1 MIILKTSSYNNNSIS
16 SHMTMIIANKPGFM
30 RFSETM
36 RTISH
41 AYWKFFHSKLV
52 CVVYNSRFP
61 FYIVLV
67 YIGGRHP
74 SSVIGENLNF
84 HLPPGD
90 SLIQGRKGNIS
101 PIFIQSLT
109 KRNKSPAEAHPTKEE
124 MHAESSFLFNR
135 VSIIL

>member
-1 MIILKTSSYNNNSIS
+1 
-16 SHMTMIIANKPGFM
+16 MIIANNPGFI

-36 RTISH
+36 RIISH

-52 CVVYNSRFP
+52 CVVYNFRFP

-67 YIGGRHP
+67 YIGGRHS

-84 HLPPGD
+84 RLSPGD
-90 SLIQGRKGNIS
+90 SLIQGWKGNIS

-109 KRNKSPAEAHPTKEE
+109 KGNKSPAKAHQQRKKCMLNPVFFSTGFQ
-124 MHAESSFLFNR
+124 SSCRKPLRSAPCKDKSIAPFLF
-135 VSIIL
+135 